1 MNIRNKNA
9 RTIAGGAT
17 ILLILSFVGLP
28 SMAESFVAIFAILV
42 LGWEIG
48 PLLLPS
54 RHRATQFIFG
64 IFNATAL
71 IMLVRGIWFYAGL
84 NLNGYGHLIP
94 IATSLLI
101 ASVWCAC
108 IEPHPRAH
116 KREDEER
123 LPTRK
128 RVLAIA
134 SVGLSFAVMLLI
146 LSAAHKV
153 GTADAIRTP
162 WPLMPIWT
170 LPLIALQW
178 MLLVASAWRIRSSTM
193 TTLQGAFAIA
203 SVTCL
208 TPLLYTIGYG
218 FDGFLH
224 VAGERVLATTGT
236 LLPHPPYYMG
246 QYVFTTW
253 IARIADLDVALIDR
267 WLVPLC
273 APLFLA
279 LAMLAATSAKSRMPL
294 IAGAFLIPLTA
305 LIATTPHGFATVLGI
320 SALILAIGVSEQ
332 RIHPTAPLLIAAWC
346 VLTHPLIGLPIAG
359 AVLASVIYHRESR
372 WRTMLAIICAIGAGV
387 SVPLVF
393 GFAASL
399 GSSTGVALNA
409 GAIFSWN
416 GWQPL
421 LSSWIPWVGNR
432 YALWPEA
439 SVWIEKLLPW
449 LFVAI
454 ATSAT
459 IRSFTATHPR
469 SLSAPSDP
477 RPAPLLPWLI
487 ASFVTALS
495 AGILSVGGDFGFL
508 IDYERGNYADRL
520 WLVAILLLIP
530 VVLPELARLLDR
542 ARNAPRLSA
551 IITLIAIG
559 TIGAGTGYAALP
571 RHDAVT
577 PSRGWSVGS
586 ADIEAVKLI
595 EEDANGEDYTVL
607 ANQSVSAAAVK
618 TLGFKRYAR
627 NDVFFYP
634 IPTGGDLYQLFLT
647 ASYNDPSRETMRE
660 AGDLGGS
667 DLVYFVVNDYWWK
680 SAELIEKAGASADR
694 IFPIR
699 EGKVTVFK
707 YELRR

>member
-1 MNIRNKNA
+1 MNIRNKTA
-9 RTIAGGAT
+9 RMIAGGGA
-17 ILLILSFVGLP
+17 ILLILSFISLP
-28 SMAESFVAIFAILV
+28 MIVESFLAVFAILI

-71 IMLVRGIWFYAGL
+71 IMLMRGIWFYAGL

-94 IATSLLI
+94 IAISLLI
-101 ASVWCAC
+101 ASLWCAC

-116 KREDEER
+116 KREDEEKS
-123 LPTRK
+123 PTKK
-128 RVLAIA
+128 RILAIA
-134 SVGLSFAVMLLI
+134 AMGLSFAAMLLI
-146 LSAAHKV
+146 LSAAHKA
-153 GTADAIRTP
+153 GTTDAIRTP
-162 WPLMPIWT
+162 WPLMPVWT

-178 MLLVASAWRIRSSTM
+178 MLLVASAWRIRSRTM
-193 TTLQGAFAIA
+193 TTLQGIFAMA
-203 SVTCL
+203 SITCL
-208 TPLLYTIGYG
+208 TPLIYTIGYG

-224 VAGERVLATTGT
+224 IAGERVLATTGT
-236 LLPHPPYYMG
+236 LLPHPPYYIG

-253 IARIADLDVALIDR
+253 LARIADLDVALIDR

-279 LAMLAATSAKSRMPL
+279 TATLVSTSVKSRIPL
-294 IAGAFLIPLTA
+294 IAGIFLIPLTA
-305 LIATTPHGFATVLGI
+305 LIATTPHGFAAALGI
-320 SALILAIGVSEQ
+320 SALILTIGASEQ
-332 RIHPTAPLLIAAWC
+332 RVHPTAPLLIATWC
-346 VLTHPLIGLPIAG
+346 ALTHPLIGLPIAG
-359 AVLASVIYHRESR
+359 ATMASSIFHPDSR
-372 WRTMLAIICAIGAGV
+372 WRIVIATLIAMGAGV

-393 GFAASL
+393 GFGASL
-399 GSSTGVALNA
+399 GSSAGVALNMD
-409 GAIFSWN
+409 AIFSWG

-439 SVWIEKLLPW
+439 SVWVEKLLPW
-449 LFVAI
+449 LFIAI
-454 ATSAT
+454 AASAI
-459 IRSFTATHPR
+459 IRPLIASR
-469 SLSAPSDP
+469 VQSAPTP
-477 RPAPLLPWLI
+477 NAQRPTPLFPWLI

-508 IDYERGNYADRL
+508 IDYERGNYAERL
-520 WLVAILLLIP
+520 WLVALLLLIP
-530 VVLPELARLLDR
+530 IVLPELARLLDR
-542 ARNAPRLSA
+542 ARNAPRFSA

-595 EEDANGEDYTVL
+595 EENANGENYTVL

-618 TLGFKRYAR
+618 TLGFKRYAK
-627 NDVFFYP
+627 NDIFFYP

-660 AGDLGGS
+660 AGDLGES

-694 IFPIR
+694 IFPIQ

-707 YELRR
+707 YDLAK